1 MAGLRLFY
9 APGACSLAPHIALEE
24 TGEPFEPVL
33 VDMKSGEQARPD
45 YLRINPKGRVPV
57 LALGDW
63 VLTENPAILQFIA
76 LSYPDARLWP
86 DHPHEQAR
94 AVEWLA
100 WVASTVHVTYAHIRR
115 AERYATSEL
124 AKDDVQATGL
134 AASRVLWAAVDRQLG
149 AGPWALGEN
158 HSVVDAYLLV
168 FWTWGRGPVLGF
180 DMARD
185 FPSWT
190 AHARRMA
197 LRPAVQRAFARERLD
212 LPGQP

>member
-9 APGACSLAPHIALEE
+9 APGACSLAPHIVLEE

-33 VDMKSGEQARPD
+33 VDTKGGEHTRPD
-45 YLRINPKGRVPV
+45 YLRINPKARVPA

-76 LSYPDARLWP
+76 RSYPDARLWP
-86 DHPHEQAR
+86 DHPREQAK
-94 AVEWLA
+94 ALEWLA
-100 WVASTVHVTYAHIRR
+100 WMASTVHVAYAHVRR
-115 AERYATSEL
+115 TERYAVSES
-124 AKDDVQATGL
+124 AMGDVRATGL
-134 AASRVLWAAVDRQLG
+134 AASRVLWAAVDLQLG
-149 AGPWALGEN
+149 AGPWALGQN

-180 DMARD
+180 DMAQG
-185 FPSWT
+185 FPNWT

-212 LPGQP
+212 LPG